1 MPHRALTVVTRSFTL
16 SQPVRRLR
24 ARVIDMTYA
33 AAEFMEESIRIEALM
48 HDAVHRAGKGCGPD
62 FERRLD
68 ASLRSLRPM
77 LGDDDFAAATDAIEA
92 AKRVMVSADPSAPL
106 LMLAMARKTLNGVI
120 RRQASN
126 QRQRSAA

>member
-1 MPHRALTVVTRSFTL
+1 MVTRSFTL
-16 SQPVRRLR
+16 SQPVRRLPT
-24 ARVIDMTYA
+24 RVIDMTYA
-33 AAEFMEESIRIEALM
+33 AAEFMEESTRIELLM
-48 HDAVHRAGKGCGPD
+48 HEAVHRAGQGCGPD

-106 LMLAMARKTLNGVI
+106 LMLAMARKTLSGVI
-120 RRQASN
+120 RRQAN
-126 QRQRSAA
+126 TQRQRSAA